1 MMNAFDEGIR
11 AQLAILVAVA
21 SCKGSEF
28 TRVAGELGCWAY
40 SRITRK
46 YDDESAYSDISDDWQ
61 QCFHRFWNMALFCT
75 QSMEL
80 VFIY

>member
-1 MMNAFDEGIR
+1 MHHKLMNAFDEGIH

-46 YDDESAYSDISDDWQ
+46 YEDESA
-61 QCFHRFWNMALFCT
+61 C
-75 QSMEL
+75 
-80 VFIY
+80 